1 MAANC
6 WLTPAR
12 GCTIRGMEGGVGLED
27 KPITN
32 VLICIIMKKKSLLD
46 ELRDRGTIFQDPCPP
61 QPSPIKTIIKI
72 IGDILKKK

>member
-1 MAANC
+1 
-6 WLTPAR
+6 
-12 GCTIRGMEGGVGLED
+12 MEGGVGLED

-46 ELRDRGTIFQDPCPP
+46 ELRDSGTIFQDPCPP